1 MWNDQRLLH
10 LLDIEHPILQA
21 PMAGSTTPELVAA
34 VNGAGA
40 LGSFGAA
47 GSSPAGLRSTI
58 QEIRALTDRPF
69 HINLFNPGTEEYDRE
84 ARPGQRLSVRSLA
97 HLPWSRE
104 SPTRPPF
111 L

>member
-34 VNGAGA
+34 VSDAGA
-40 LGSFGAA
+40 LGGFGAA

-58 QEIRALTDRPF
+58 REIRALTEGLF
-69 HINLFNPGTEEYDRE
+69 NINLRSMIEKR
-84 ARPGQRLSVRSLA
+84 GQDSVSANNSPPTTRS
-97 HLPWSRE
+97 
-104 SPTRPPF
+104 
-111 L
+111 

>member
-40 LGSFGAA
+40 LGGFGAA
-47 GSSPAGLRSTI
+47 GSDWIRRAPLLR
-58 QEIRALTDRPF
+58 RVL
-69 HINLFNPGTEEYDRE
+69 
-84 ARPGQRLSVRSLA
+84 
-97 HLPWSRE
+97 
-104 SPTRPPF
+104 
-111 L
+111 